1 MKTNR
6 FQKMCHYY
14 KMFNDATFSINILK
28 ITLRKD
34 SISVDRK
41 KELAKLSLDPI
52 LFI

>member
-1 MKTNR
+1 
-6 FQKMCHYY
+6 
-14 KMFNDATFSINILK
+14 MFHDATFSINILK

-52 LFI
+52 IFI